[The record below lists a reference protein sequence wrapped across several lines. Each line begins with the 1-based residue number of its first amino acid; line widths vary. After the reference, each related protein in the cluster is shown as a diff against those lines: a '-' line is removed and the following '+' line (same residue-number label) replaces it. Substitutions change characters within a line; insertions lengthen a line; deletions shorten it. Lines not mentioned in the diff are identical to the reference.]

1 MSSIQTTIPLGSRK
15 LVTRAN
21 VKVQSS
27 HQKFADEIFLAKK
40 QQMTA
45 IIARTRRM
53 IIPTH
58 IYQPMSTQIL
68 IKSRHSRQQIS
79 SKQTSRQLRSSHASL
94 NESWTLMAISQAIPF
109 TDRDARLGHQDRG
122 DRSVH
127 KGGASSAGS
136 PSLPRSSIL
145 ILDLGRRGKP

>member
-1 MSSIQTTIPLGSRK
+1 
-15 LVTRAN
+15 
-21 VKVQSS
+21 
-27 HQKFADEIFLAKK
+27 
-40 QQMTA
+40 
-45 IIARTRRM
+45 M

-109 TDRDARLGHQDRG
+109 TDRDGRHQDRG

-127 KGGASSAGS
+127 KGVPVARDRL
-136 PSLPRSSIL
+136 SLPRSSIL
-145 ILDLGRRGKP
+145 ILDLGLRGKP